1 MKNLYLSFTLV
12 FVVITSAF
20 TAQLTTNSWN
30 FGGLNRQYLTYV
42 PASYDGTTPVPIVF
56 CLHGLGDNMNN
67 FYNIGMKFV
76 ADTANFIVVV
86 PQAIVDPLAQA
97 SAWNSGASYL
107 GYTLNGGVN
116 DIGFINAIIDTLI
129 SNYNIDQRRVYSCGF
144 SMGGFMTNRLGC
156 QLSHRIAAIASVAG
170 TIGGAV
176 TCNPGR
182 TVPACHF
189 HGTLDSTVYYEGN
202 LYGNDAEEL
211 VAFWANNN
219 GCNASPT
226 VTSLPDIAADD
237 LLITHWEYTSCT
249 NNATVEFFKV
259 DSAEHVWLTPA
270 NDIFYTTEIW
280 KFFMKHTHSEFVG
293 IETNNHLNLGVTI
306 YPNPTN
312 GEVFIVT
319 EHFNSSSM
327 VNVFDAMGKLI
338 VNQNLVSSTSKID
351 LSDYEKGIYFIQ
363 VTTAENTFTKKVIVE

>member
-1 MKNLYLSFTLV
+1 MKNLYFSFTLL
-12 FVVITSAF
+12 FTLITASF

-42 PASYDGTTPVPIVF
+42 PASYNGTTPVPVVF

-129 SNYNIDQRRVYSCGF
+129 NNYNIDQRRVYSCGF

-226 VTSLPDIAADD
+226 ITSLPDIAADD

-249 NNATVEFFKV
+249 NNATVEFYKV

-293 IETNNHLNLGVTI
+293 IESNENLNSAISV
-306 YPNPTN
+306 YPNPSN
-312 GEVFIVT
+312 GEVFITTENSFSNATVT
-319 EHFNSSSM
+319 
-327 VNVFDAMGKLI
+327 VFDAMGKMILT
-338 VNQNLVSSTSKID
+338 QNLTSNNTKID
-351 LSDYEKGIYFIQ
+351 LCNYENGIYFIQ
-363 VTTAENTFTKKVIVE
+363 LNTTEGKITKKVIFN

>member
-1 MKNLYLSFTLV
+1 
-12 FVVITSAF
+12 
-20 TAQLTTNSWN
+20 
-30 FGGLNRQYLTYV
+30 
-42 PASYDGTTPVPIVF
+42 
-56 CLHGLGDNMNN
+56 
-67 FYNIGMKFV
+67 
-76 ADTANFIVVV
+76 
-86 PQAIVDPLAQA
+86 
-97 SAWNSGASYL
+97 
-107 GYTLNGGVN
+107 
-116 DIGFINAIIDTLI
+116 
-129 SNYNIDQRRVYSCGF
+129 
-144 SMGGFMTNRLGC
+144 MGGFMTNRLGC

-226 VTSLPDIAADD
+226 ITTLPDLAADD
-237 LLITHWEYTSCT
+237 LIVTHWEYNTCD
-249 NNATVEFFKV
+249 NDATVEFFKV

-293 IETNNHLNLGVTI
+293 IENNQSGNVAVLV
-306 YPNPTN
+306 YPNPSN
-312 GEVFIVT
+312 GEVFISLS
-319 EHFNSSSM
+319 EKSSVASIK
-327 VNVFDAMGKLI
+327 VFDATGKQLLAHSNI
-338 VNQNLVSSTSKID
+338 TSNSKID
-351 LSDYEKGIYFIQ
+351 LSQYETGIYFIQ
-363 VTTAENTFTKKVIVE
+363 VNTGNESVTKKVMLE

>member
-176 TCNPGR
+176 TCNPSR

-280 KFFMKHTHSEFVG
+280 KFFMKHTHAEFVG
-293 IETNNHLNLGVTI
+293 IESNENLNSAVSV
-306 YPNPTN
+306 YPNPSN
-312 GEVFIVT
+312 GEVFITTENIHSNAIVT
-319 EHFNSSSM
+319 
-327 VNVFDAMGKLI
+327 VFDATGKI
-338 VNQNLVSSTSKID
+338 IQYKNLTSTTSKID

-363 VTTAENTFTKKVIVE
+363 VTTTDGKITKKVILN